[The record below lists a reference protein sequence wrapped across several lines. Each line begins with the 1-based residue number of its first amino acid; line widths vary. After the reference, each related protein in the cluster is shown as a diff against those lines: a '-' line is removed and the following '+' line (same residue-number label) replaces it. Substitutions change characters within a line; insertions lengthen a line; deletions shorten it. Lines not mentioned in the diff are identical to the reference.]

1 MLKIPLDIPIR
12 IHDLL
17 YKQIETTDVN
27 VGDLVLD
34 LGDFTFGYVDMRK
47 GDKIAVRDGCVT
59 ELGVPISRVRKL
71 ALIPDNKS

>member
-1 MLKIPLDIPIR
+1 
-12 IHDLL
+12 
-17 YKQIETTDVN
+17 
-27 VGDLVLD
+27 LVLD